1 MGFSN
6 FIQTFNKN
14 LINIANKF
22 SRELL
27 WKTKKTFHKNSAI
40 RNK

>member
-1 MGFSN
+1 MGSSN

-22 SRELL
+22 SIAL
-27 WKTKKTFHKNSAI
+27 WEIEKKNS
-40 RNK
+40 